1 MMKLIH
7 ITDTHFVPRGKTLFG
22 GDPLKNL
29 ERCVADINLHHADAE
44 VCVLTGDL
52 THWGEPEAYEA
63 LRECLDPMITPL
75 RVIIGNHDV
84 RNEMFRWFPKQ
95 PLDENGFYQFAED
108 FSAGRFLFLDTHEP
122 GKHEGHYCEKRLD
135 WLERQ
140 LTDSG
145 KNSLFLFM
153 HHPPLDVGHPT
164 LDRIGLNNKEAFTRT
179 VRPHCG
185 RIRHLFFGHIHRPLS
200 GHWLGISM
208 SSLRGINHQVWLDF
222 EETAGDVVHLLL
234 AALLDQ
240 ADGAR
245 FQVGDQRRVARGDTQ
260 VTQSAVRD
268 NHLDQAGE
276 DLRLGA
282 DDVAMDCYGHTLAS
296 HERPSPGAQDY
307 SFLAF
312 STASSIPPTM

>member
-1 MMKLIH
+1 MGQKTWAAAGKGFLIMMKLIH

-52 THWGEPEAYEA
+52 THWAEPEAYEA
-63 LRECLDPMITPL
+63 LRECLDPLITPL

-84 RNEMFRWFPKQ
+84 RNEMFRWFPEQ
-95 PLDENGFYQFAED
+95 PLDENGFYQSAED

-140 LTDSG
+140 LADSG
-145 KNSLFLFM
+145 KSSLFLFM
-153 HHPPLDVGHPT
+153 HHPPFDIRHPT
-164 LDRIGLNNKEAFTRT
+164 LDRIGLVAKEAFTRT

-222 EETAGDVVHLLL
+222 EETENLPYSFEPPAYSVVLIGKEELIVHTH
-234 AALLDQ
+234 DFM
-240 ADGAR
+240 DKSPK
-245 FQVGDQRRVARGDTQ
+245 FNPHTCK
-260 VTQSAVRD
+260 VRD
-268 NHLDQAGE
+268 WAYRKQSGSAE
-276 DLRLGA
+276 I
-282 DDVAMDCYGHTLAS
+282 C
-296 HERPSPGAQDY
+296 
-307 SFLAF
+307 
-312 STASSIPPTM
+312 